1 MKKNTRLV
9 AVAALLVAGA
19 GLGGIVLLSG
29 QIGENLVY
37 YWSPSEVMSNGEK
50 AYGPTIRLGGVVRP
64 GSINWDPAKPRL
76 AFDVADSHKPDAK
89 YLPVVSADI
98 PPQMFRDGIGVIVEG
113 TYDRSGTFSSTRVMV
128 NHSNEYRAPHP
139 VDQPPGA
146 PAPPAGTT
154 ARMREP

>member
-37 YWSPSEVMSNGEK
+37 YWSPSEVMSNGQK

-113 TYDRSGTFSSTRVMV
+113 TYDRNGTFTSTRVMV

-139 VDQPPGA
+139 VEQPPGA
-146 PAPPAGTT
+146 PAPPVGTT

>member
-9 AVAALLVAGA
+9 AIAALLVAGA

-37 YWSPSEVMSNGEK
+37 YWSPSEVMFNGDK

-64 GSINWDPAKPRL
+64 GSIHWEPAQTRL
-76 AFDVADSHKPDAK
+76 AFEVADTHKPDAK
-89 YLPVVSADI
+89 FVPVVSNDI

-113 TYDRSGTFSSTRVMV
+113 TYDRSGNFTSTRVMV

-139 VDQPPGA
+139 VDRPPGA